1 MNTPAALKPVAP
13 PPPGITPNLNNPPN
27 MQAVNITI
35 VVICLTITTPI
46 VCMRLYTKFFITKAR
61 GWEDY
66 TMFAAWVYSPQD
78 SIAIINISLSVL
90 MQFLSVCFAVVGI
103 LFAQVGAGVDGWNLR
118 LRSIP
123 AIRLMAWIVEALYVP
138 TIYLTKLSIILQC
151 IKIFAPVKGGLIY
164 WTSQFLIWFNAMFY
178 LAIFLSNIFQCWPV
192 SAAWLPARGSTCI
205 NVNFSIIIS
214 AAINVLSDFTI
225 LTLPLYAI
233 WHLQMPRHRKVAVA
247 FAFLAGGFACV
258 SSAIRL
264 YFSIKYNH
272 STDQTYLLIQ
282 LIFWSYAEIYSGIL
296 AGCIPLLARFW
307 KHFREARRRSS
318 ASSDSSQPCSID
330 KLLPEDRSP
339 MAEFHVQPPFRTKNV
354 PLKVSYEQEEPIVT
368 TPASNYSIQHD
379 LECWDPD
386 VESSAVES
394 SFKKSTR
401 MEARYP
407 STIFGGKPLPYVP
420 LTGVSRTPSGR
431 F

>member
-1 MNTPAALKPVAP
+1 MNTPAALKPVAQ
-13 PPPGITPNLNNPPN
+13 PPPGVVANLDNPPN

-46 VCMRLYTKFFITKAR
+46 VCMRLYTKLFITKTR
-61 GWEDY
+61 GWDDY
-66 TMFAAWVYSPQD
+66 TMFAAW
-78 SIAIINISLSVL
+78 
-90 MQFLSVCFAVVGI
+90 FLSVCFAVIGI
-103 LFAQVGAGVDGWNLR
+103 LFAHVGAGVDGWNLR
-118 LRSIP
+118 LRSVP
-123 AIRLMAWIVEALYVP
+123 AIRLMAWVVEAFYVP
-138 TIYLTKLSIILQC
+138 TIYLAKLSIILQC
-151 IKIFAPVKGGLIY
+151 IKIFAPAKKGLIY

-205 NVNFSIIIS
+205 NVNFSIIVS

-225 LTLPLYAI
+225 LILPLYAI
-233 WHLQMPRHRKVAVA
+233 WHLQMPRHRKVSVS

-296 AGCIPLLARFW
+296 AGCIPLLARFL
-307 KHFREARRRSS
+307 KHFKEARRRSS

-330 KLLPEDRSP
+330 KLLPEDRLP
-339 MAEFHVQPPFRTKNV
+339 MAESFLQPLSRKKHI
-354 PLKVSYEQEEPIVT
+354 PLEVWYEQEEPVVM
-368 TPASNYSIQHD
+368 TPNLEGSIQHD
-379 LECWDPD
+379 LECDDPG
-386 VESSAVES
+386 VETLARDN
-394 SFKKSTR
+394 SFPKSTR
-401 MEARYP
+401 MESRYP
-407 STIFGGKPLPYVP
+407 STIYGGKPLPYTP
-420 LTGVSRTPSGR
+420 LIGVSRTPSGR